1 MQGIQQQLPWEK
13 PRVKRILELF
23 GGRVYQV
30 KKISAVREVH
40 KNDEEI
46 QR

>member
-1 MQGIQQQLPWEK
+1 MEQNTQQLPWEK
-13 PRVKRILELF
+13 PRIKRVLELF
-23 GGRVYQV
+23 GGRVFQV

-40 KNDEEI
+40 KYDEEI

>member
-1 MQGIQQQLPWEK
+1 MQDTQQQLPWEK
-13 PRVKRILELF
+13 PRVKRIHEII
-23 GGRVYQV
+23 RARIYQV